1 MKSKLHGKRER
12 QLRAMER
19 DAVQLASYEQP
30 LVEDKDNK
38 VLKKKIERVKV
49 VIENTR
55 KRLV

>member
-12 QLRAMER
+12 QLRAIER
-19 DAVQLASYEQP
+19 DAVQLASYEQA

>member
-12 QLRAMER
+12 QLREMER
-19 DAVQLASYEQP
+19 DAVQIASYEQA

>member
-19 DAVQLASYEQP
+19 DAVQLASYEQA